1 MQHVINDWNVG
12 KRVSF
17 FDMAKLF
24 GKAYMQTADMAN
36 ASAASASLFAQSGQ
50 STRLYFLMKIFV
62 KLR

>member
-1 MQHVINDWNVG
+1 M
-12 KRVSF
+12 SF

-50 STRLYFLMKIFV
+50 STWLYFLMKIFV
-62 KLR
+62 KLS